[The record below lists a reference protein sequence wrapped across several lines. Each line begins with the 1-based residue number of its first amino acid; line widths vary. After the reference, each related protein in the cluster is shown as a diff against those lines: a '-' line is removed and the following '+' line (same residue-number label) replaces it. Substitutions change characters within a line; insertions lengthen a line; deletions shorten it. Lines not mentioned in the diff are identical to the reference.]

1 MAKLIIA
8 LAFLAAFAVFLSVK
22 FIVHHAKK
30 GVGEARKAV
39 DAIDIA
45 VISPA
50 VDSDDVVLD
59 MSPADRK
66 GK

>member
-8 LAFLAAFAVFLSVK
+8 LAFFAAFAVFISVK
-22 FIVHHAKK
+22 FIAHHAKK

-50 VDSDDVVLD
+50 LDDDDAVLD
-59 MSPADRK
+59 LSPADRK

>member
-50 VDSDDVVLD
+50 IDNDDVVLD

>member
-1 MAKLIIA
+1 MAKLIIS
-8 LAFLAAFAVFLSVK
+8 LAFIAAFAAFLSIK

-30 GVGEARKAV
+30 GVGEAKKAV

-45 VISPA
+45 VIPPA
-50 VDSDDVVLD
+50 VDNEDVALD
-59 MSPADRK
+59 MSPADSN

>member
-8 LAFLAAFAVFLSVK
+8 LAFLAAFAVFISVK

-39 DAIDIA
+39 DAIDITA
-45 VISPA
+45 IAPA
-50 VDSDDVVLD
+50 LDDEDVALD
-59 MSPADRK
+59 MPTADRK
-66 GK
+66 GQ

>member
-8 LAFLAAFAVFLSVK
+8 LAFLAAFAAFLSIK

-45 VISPA
+45 AIAPA
-50 VDSDDVVLD
+50 LDDEDVALD
-59 MSPADRK
+59 MSPADRN

>member
-1 MAKLIIA
+1 MAKLIIS
-8 LAFLAAFAVFLSVK
+8 LAFLAAFAVFIGVK
-22 FIVHHAKK
+22 FVVHHAKK

-50 VDSDDVVLD
+50 VDNDDVALEL
-59 MSPADRK
+59 SPADRK

>member
-8 LAFLAAFAVFLSVK
+8 LAFLAAFAVFISIK
-22 FIVHHAKK
+22 FIAHHAKK

-45 VISPA
+45 AIAPA
-50 VDSDDVVLD
+50 LDDHDVALE
-59 MSPADRK
+59 MPPADRN
-66 GK
+66 GQ